1 MREGRGDGL
10 TDDADWSVGVTAACR
25 PTAAAAAADDDVDA
39 MVMTVRRSPHQFSS
53 EFTKA
58 DVRRLSQSLA
68 SQLRQ
73 LRRVSNNRVLEQRF
87 RFASASLASNRDIL
101 ATSELAAP
109 VFGGRSLALY
119 GEPAVGPS

>member
-10 TDDADWSVGVTAACR
+10 TDDADWSLGVTAACR
-25 PTAAAAAADDDVDA
+25 PTAAAAAAADVDA
-39 MVMTVRRSPHQFSS
+39 MVMTARRSPHQFSS

-58 DVRRLSQSLA
+58 DVRRPSQSLA

>member
-25 PTAAAAAADDDVDA
+25 PTAAAAAAADVDA
-39 MVMTVRRSPHQFSS
+39 MVMTARRSPHQFSS

>member
-25 PTAAAAAADDDVDA
+25 PTAAAADDDVDA
-39 MVMTVRRSPHQFSS
+39 MVMTARRSPHQFSS

-109 VFGGRSLALY
+109 VFAGRSLALY

>member
-25 PTAAAAAADDDVDA
+25 PTAAAAAAADVDA
-39 MVMTVRRSPHQFSS
+39 MVMTARRSPHQFSP

-109 VFGGRSLALY
+109 VFAGRSLALY

>member
-25 PTAAAAAADDDVDA
+25 PTAAAAAADVDA
-39 MVMTVRRSPHQFSS
+39 MVMTARRSPHQFSS

-58 DVRRLSQSLA
+58 DARRLSQSLA

-109 VFGGRSLALY
+109 VFAGRSLALY

>member
-25 PTAAAAAADDDVDA
+25 PTAAAAAADVDA
-39 MVMTVRRSPHQFSS
+39 MVMTARRSPHQFSS

-109 VFGGRSLALY
+109 VFAGRSLALY

>member
-25 PTAAAAAADDDVDA
+25 PTAAAAAAADVDA
-39 MVMTVRRSPHQFSS
+39 MVMTARRSPHQFSS
-53 EFTKA
+53 EFTIA

-109 VFGGRSLALY
+109 VFAGRSLALY